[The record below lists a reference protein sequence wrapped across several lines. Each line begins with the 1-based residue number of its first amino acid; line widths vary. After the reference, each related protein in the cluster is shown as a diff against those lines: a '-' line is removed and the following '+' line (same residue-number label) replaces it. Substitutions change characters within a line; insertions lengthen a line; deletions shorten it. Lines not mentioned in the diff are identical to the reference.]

1 MKSKGI
7 VLIVEDNESTQLLI
21 EGAMEDEKFETIV
34 AGDGT
39 AGWTLAHQHHP
50 DVAILDVM
58 MPGGIDGFELC
69 RRIKQDRHLNDTRV
83 IMLTARA
90 FADDRVQGLKES
102 GADDYLTKPFEMDEL
117 VSRVTNLWHRKKE
130 KQGLEETI
138 TRAEHDKEILAHKAE
153 LGIQAGGLAHDINNI
168 LAAAQIIEVIPDL
181 MAQQEH
187 EQIMEYLG
195 LALEA
200 VKLGREMTKG
210 YTSYLRDIGEE
221 PSPQFPQNLLA
232 PIDMYSRSFKGKLIK
247 DYEDNLPMVVCKGH
261 QIKRV
266 VVNLFTNARQAL
278 EETTDPVIKVKL
290 WSSGDRVIFSISDNG
305 SGIPADII
313 NRIFEER
320 FTTKKTGT
328 GLGLHMVK
336 QILESYGGTVKVE
349 SVVNIG
355 TTFTVSLPAQIS

>member
-1 MKSKGI
+1 
-7 VLIVEDNESTQLLI
+7 
-21 EGAMEDEKFETIV
+21 
-34 AGDGT
+34 
-39 AGWTLAHQHHP
+39 
-50 DVAILDVM
+50 
-58 MPGGIDGFELC
+58 
-69 RRIKQDRHLNDTRV
+69 
-83 IMLTARA
+83 
-90 FADDRVQGLKES
+90 
-102 GADDYLTKPFEMDEL
+102 
-117 VSRVTNLWHRKKE
+117 
-130 KQGLEETI
+130 
-138 TRAEHDKEILAHKAE
+138 
-153 LGIQAGGLAHDINNI
+153 
-168 LAAAQIIEVIPDL
+168 
-181 MAQQEH
+181 
-187 EQIMEYLG
+187 
-195 LALEA
+195 
-200 VKLGREMTKG
+200 
-210 YTSYLRDIGEE
+210 
-221 PSPQFPQNLLA
+221 
-232 PIDMYSRSFKGKLIK
+232 
-247 DYEDNLPMVVCKGH
+247 MVVCKGH

>member
-1 MKSKGI
+1 MESKGI
-7 VLIVEDNESTQLLI
+7 ALIVEDNESTQLLI
-21 EGAMEDEKFETIV
+21 EGAMEDENFETFV
-34 AGDGT
+34 AGNGT
-39 AGWTLAHQHHP
+39 DGWTMIHQHHP

-58 MPGGIDGFELC
+58 MPGEFDGFELC
-69 RRIKQDRHLNDTRV
+69 RRIKQDRHLYDTRV

-138 TRAEHDKEILAHKAE
+138 TRAEHEKEILAQKAE

-168 LAAAQIIEVIPDL
+168 LDAAQIIEIIPEL
-181 MAQQEH
+181 LKKKEH
-187 EQIMEYLG
+187 EHINEYLN

-210 YTSYLRDIGEE
+210 YTSYLRNIGEE
-221 PSPQFPQNLLA
+221 PTSISPENLLT
-232 PIDMYSRSFKGKLIK
+232 PIDMYARSFRGTVIK
-247 DYEDNLPMVVCKGH
+247 KIDKNLPKVICKAH

-278 EETTDPVIKVKL
+278 EATENPTITARL
-290 WSSGDRVIFSISDNG
+290 WWENDKILFSISDNG

-313 NRIFEER
+313 DNIFDER
-320 FTTKKTGT
+320 FTTKETGT
-328 GLGLHMVK
+328 GLGLNMVK
-336 QILESYGGTVKVE
+336 QILESHNGTVEVE
-349 SVVNIG
+349 SVINEG
-355 TTFTVSLPAQIS
+355 TTFTVSLPIQPS